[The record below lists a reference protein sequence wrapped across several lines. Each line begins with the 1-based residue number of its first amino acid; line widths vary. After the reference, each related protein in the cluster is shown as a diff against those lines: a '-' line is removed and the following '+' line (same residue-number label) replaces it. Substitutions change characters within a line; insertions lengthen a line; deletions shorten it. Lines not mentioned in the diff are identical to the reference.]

1 MAIRFDKANFAD
13 ALIKIIARRAGSTLL
28 NDINDLR
35 EAFGYQRVEAPRTT
49 EDQTRDLLIA
59 ALANAYPRPLRSRP
73 RVSAVS
79 RSSAA

>member
-1 MAIRFDKANFAD
+1 MAIRFDKATFAD

-59 ALANAYPRPLRSRP
+59 ALADAYPLRSRP
-73 RVSAVS
+73 RASAVS